1 MRKDLPDAV
10 IIDVEFTLETFNN
23 PYTNH
28 SVNFRFIDVTPNKT
42 KLWRML
48 ADINKHSEVD
58 LIDYHYTESPITSK
72 TSLKYFEITR
82 H

>member
-1 MRKDLPDAV
+1 MKLPDAV
-10 IIDVEFTLETFNN
+10 IIELEFRLETSHN
-23 PYTNH
+23 PYGH
-28 SVNFRFIDVTPNKT
+28 FVNFRFIDVTPNKT

-58 LIDYHYTESPITSK
+58 LIDYKYTESPITSK

>member
-1 MRKDLPDAV
+1 MDVDAK
-10 IIDVEFTLETFNN
+10 IIEVEFRLETSHN
-23 PYTNH
+23 PYGH
-28 SVNFRFIDVTPNKT
+28 FVNFRFIDVVPNKT

-48 ADINKHSEVD
+48 ADIQKNPEVA
-58 LIDYHYTESPITSK
+58 LIDYHYTETPITSK

>member
-1 MRKDLPDAV
+1 MKVDAK
-10 IIDVEFTLETFNN
+10 IIEVEFRLETSHN
-23 PYTNH
+23 PDGH
-28 SVNFRFIDVTPNKT
+28 FVNFRFIDVVPNKT

-48 ADINKHSEVD
+48 ADIQKNPEVD
-58 LIDYHYTESPITSK
+58 LIDYHYTETPITSK

>member
-1 MRKDLPDAV
+1 MKKDLPDAV

-28 SVNFRFIDVTPNKT
+28 FVNFRFIDVTPSKT
-42 KLWRML
+42 KLL
-48 ADINKHSEVD
+48 KILYDIQKNPEVD
-58 LIDYHYTESPITSK
+58 LIDYNYTETPITSK